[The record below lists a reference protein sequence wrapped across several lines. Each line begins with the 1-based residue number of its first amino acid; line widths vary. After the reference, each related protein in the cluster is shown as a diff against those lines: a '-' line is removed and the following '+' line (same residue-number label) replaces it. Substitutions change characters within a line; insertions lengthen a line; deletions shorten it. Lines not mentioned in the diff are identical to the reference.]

1 MSCGRLAL
9 ERADIAVEAYYSSEI
24 DIYAMKVADKNY
36 PQDIIYKMGDVTK
49 IDGVELRKEI
59 EMLFDTKILLMGGSP
74 CQGFSNAGKRK
85 GSATS
90 CGIDVTSLKQYLKL
104 KEEGFEFEGQSYLFW
119 EYERIRQELK
129 PDYFML
135 ENVRINKK
143 WKPMFD
149 ITMGVEPIMINS
161 ALVSAQNRVRYYWT
175 NIPNLTQPEDKGIL
189 LKDILE
195 SDEVDRDKSLVV
207 TTRVAGATAKRYLE
221 KSMHQMVIERP
232 CDPKEFNEASVC
244 HHAAN
249 ATDLKGNESIK
260 RVYADTG
267 KAPTL
272 TTMQGGHRQPKV
284 LLTPKRV
291 GTINKGSQ
299 GDRIYSPEGKSITLS
314 AHSGGTAGSGN
325 MLLSEN
331 LTYRKLT
338 PVECARLQT
347 VPDDYCNCVSNSQ
360 QYKMLGNGWT
370 IDVIAHIIKG
380 LKSVTS

>member
-1 MSCGRLAL
+1 MVIVNLFNGMSCGRLAL

-36 PQDIIYKMGDVTK
+36 PQDIIYKLGDVTK
-49 IDGVELRKEI
+49 IDGVGLREEI
-59 EMLFDTKILLMGGSP
+59 EMLFDTKILLIGGSP

-195 SDEVDRDKSLVV
+195 SGKVDRDKSLVV

-221 KSMHQMVIERP
+221 KSMHQMVIET
-232 CDPKEFNEASVC
+232 V
-244 HHAAN
+244 
-249 ATDLKGNESIK
+249 
-260 RVYADTG
+260 
-267 KAPTL
+267 
-272 TTMQGGHRQPKV
+272 
-284 LLTPKRV
+284 PKRV